1 MKTNK
6 NRLYNGYYL
15 NEWNNDLKQPAC
27 ELCELTDECDKLAD
41 ELNQIEYCMC
51 LSKGI
56 IKDTEYK
63 LKHNKAYF
71 KKI

>member
-1 MKTNK
+1 MKINK

-15 NEWNNDLKQPAC
+15 NEWNNDLKQSAC

>member
-1 MKTNK
+1 MKNYLKDK
-6 NRLYNGYYL
+6 NFNSEELVVVSP
-15 NEWNNDLKQPAC
+15 DLGGAKRA
-27 ELCELTDECDKLAD
+27 DKLAD